1 MGDLQGKAAL
11 ITGASRGIGAA
22 TARVLADQGV
32 AVVLLARSGAEI
44 NSLAEEIRRK
54 GGRALAVTGDV
65 TCWSDLEAAVGQ
77 CTRQFGSIDILV
89 NNAGVILPIALIGDS
104 DPTAWSE
111 VVDINLK
118 GVYYGYRAALPQML
132 LQGEG
137 VIINISSGAA
147 RFPLEG
153 WSHYCATK
161 AGMYALTT
169 CGHLEYADKG
179 IRVIG
184 LSPGTVATEMQVLIR
199 ASGVNPVS
207 QMDPS
212 VHRPVEIVGRAVA
225 YLCTPAAAAFAGTD
239 VDLNDPQVQQQM
251 GLGDPDQVPGRQ

>member
-1 MGDLQGKAAL
+1 MGELQGKTAL

-22 TARVLADQGV
+22 IARTLADKGV
-32 AVVLLARSGAEI
+32 AVALVARSKPEIETLAAEI
-44 NSLAEEIRRK
+44 TAT
-54 GGRALAVTGDV
+54 GGKALAITCDV
-65 TCWSDLEAAVGQ
+65 SAYSDVEHAVDE
-77 CTRQFGSIDILV
+77 CVARFGGIDILV
-89 NNAGVILPIALIGDS
+89 NNAGVIEPIALIGDS
-104 DPTAWSE
+104 DPAAWSH

-118 GVYYGYRAALPQML
+118 GVYYGYRAVLPHMVAA
-132 LQGEG
+132 GEG
-137 VIINISSGAA
+137 VIVNISSGAA

-184 LSPGTVATEMQVLIR
+184 LSPGTVATGMQVLIR

-212 VHRPVEIVGRAVA
+212 VHKPVEVVGAAVA
-225 YLCTPAAAAFAGTD
+225 YLCTAGAAPFAGTD
-239 VDLNDPQVQQQM
+239 VDLNDPQIQNQ
-251 GLGDPDQVPGRQ
+251 LGVAG